1 MPEAAQA
8 HDAAAKNSDS
18 SAGRRS
24 PWRGQL
30 GSRVAS
36 LLCFVAAVVLEYFL
50 VNLPIAQEVGGQFH
64 PATAK
69 AGLQAVTF
77 QKPEVA
83 DSGNFAFEYTPPTEA
98 DPVTVDAYFDNAQ
111 LSPETLQSFHSL
123 QVAAPSSAAGIVYAT
138 SAVKNGACATKFE
151 VKPVSPPAGLR
162 FSQTENESLAGFRNL
177 GISILGSDADVT
189 LTSAGAMQNLLSPCK
204 VELSVGDWKQTTGG
218 FFPIKIRV
226 PAGVNFRFRWQH
238 LKEATNTWD
247 NKSAALP
254 LLQFG
259 SGDDEFTAGAIQIGS
274 IKSESSKPAALE
286 ALAGKNSPLTIE
298 SFAVDKDNLAIT
310 ASGSGRVLKNGTVV
324 TKTDVLEVVNKN
336 PLLSA
341 LFGAGNVALL
351 GWVGRSWFPSRKKKR
366 GRS

>member
-8 HDAAAKNSDS
+8 HDAAARGSDS
-18 SAGRRS
+18 SAGHRS
-24 PWRGQL
+24 PWRGRL

-36 LLCFVAAVVLEYFL
+36 LLCLVAAVVLEYFL

-64 PATAK
+64 PAIAK

-77 QKPEVA
+77 QKPQD
-83 DSGNFAFEYTPPTEA
+83 DSGSFAFEYTPASEA

-123 QVAAPSSAAGIVYAT
+123 QVAAPSSAAGIIYAT

-151 VKPVSPPAGLR
+151 VKPVSPPGSVR
-162 FSQTENESLAGFRNL
+162 FSQTEGESLAGFRNL
-177 GISILGSDADVT
+177 GISILGSDAEVT

-204 VELSVGDWKQTTGG
+204 VDLSVGDWKQRTGG

-226 PAGVNFRFRWQH
+226 PAGANFRFRWQR
-238 LKEATNTWD
+238 LQEATNTFD
-247 NKSAALP
+247 NKGAASS

-259 SGDDEFTAGAIQIGS
+259 SGGDEFSAGAVQIGS
-274 IKSESSKPAALE
+274 LKSEASKPAALE
-286 ALAGKNSPLTIE
+286 AIADRKTALTID
-298 SFAVDKDNLAIT
+298 SFAIDKDNLAIT
-310 ASGSGRVLKNGTVV
+310 ASGTGRVLKNGSVI
-324 TKTDVLEVVNKN
+324 TKTDALEVVNKN

-351 GWVGRSWFPSRKKKR
+351 GWVGRSWFPSRKKKK
-366 GRS
+366 

>member
-8 HDAAAKNSDS
+8 HDSAAKGSES
-18 SAGRRS
+18 SAGRRAF
-24 PWRGQL
+24 WRGQT
-30 GSRVAS
+30 GARVAS
-36 LLCFVAAVVLEYFL
+36 LLCLAAAVVLEYFL

-64 PATAK
+64 PAIAK
-69 AGLQAVTF
+69 AGLQAVAF
-77 QKPEVA
+77 QKPEVD
-83 DSGNFAFEYTPPTEA
+83 DSGNFAFEYSPSTEA

-111 LSPETLQSFHSL
+111 LSPETLQAFHSL
-123 QVAAPSSAAGIVYAT
+123 QVAAPSSSAGIIYAT

-151 VKPVSPPAGLR
+151 VKPVSPPASVR
-162 FSQTENESLAGFRNL
+162 FSQTEGESLAGFRNL
-177 GISILGSDADVT
+177 GISILGSDAEVT

-204 VELSVGDWKQTTGG
+204 VELSIGDWKQTTGG

-226 PAGVNFRFRWQH
+226 PAGANFRFRWQH

-259 SGDDEFTAGAIQIGS
+259 SGGDEFSAGAVQIGS
-274 IKSESSKPAALE
+274 LKSESSKPAALE
-286 ALAGKNSPLTIE
+286 AIADRKTALTID
-298 SFAVDKDNLAIT
+298 SFAIDKDNLAIT
-310 ASGSGRVLKNGTVV
+310 ASGTGRVLKNGTVI
-324 TKTDVLEVVNKN
+324 TKTDVLQVLNKN

-351 GWVGRSWFPSRKKKR
+351 GWVGRSWFPSRKKKKK
-366 GRS
+366 